1 MPSHACITVQT
12 STTKFIY
19 IKEKTNLINY
29 EIKVVCVCISR
40 SYIFSHLFKLS
51 LNIHIC
57 RVTI

>member
-29 EIKVVCVCISR
+29 EIKVVCVYFPQLYFFPLVQIKFEHT
-40 SYIFSHLFKLS
+40 YL
-51 LNIHIC
+51 
-57 RVTI
+57 

>member
-29 EIKVVCVCISR
+29 EIKVVCVFPAV
-40 SYIFSHLFKLS
+40 IFFPTCS
-51 LNIHIC
+51 N
-57 RVTI
+57 